1 VTFLPGKVSARI
13 RLPYGVLPGTRCQ
26 GGEQVYDGRPRG
38 PDLQPFGRCPP
49 RPLWGTLR
57 VLREERGLASDEFAR
72 RVGFRPE
79 AIIRIETG
87 QRRTKPS
94 SEQLRLFANVLAST
108 PVIGSPQAPLTP
120 APAAQSA
127 AAQTSGPEDTA
138 PPKSAWE

>member
-1 VTFLPGKVSARI
+1 MADPEDQIFS
-13 RLPYGVLPGTRCQ
+13 RLDDAHPDRF
-26 GGEQVYDGRPRG
+26 GGP
-38 PDLQPFGRCPP
+38 
-49 RPLWGTLR
+49 LR